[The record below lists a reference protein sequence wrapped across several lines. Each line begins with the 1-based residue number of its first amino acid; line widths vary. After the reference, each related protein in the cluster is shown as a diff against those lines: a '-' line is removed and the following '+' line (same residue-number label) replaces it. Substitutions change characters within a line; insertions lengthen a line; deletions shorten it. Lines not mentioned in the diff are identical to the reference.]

1 MEKREREA
9 QRAKKLFLEELG
21 YLLSVTSITAA
32 LHDRNTICDCS
43 TIFLEYLMP
52 LTSNLQP
59 QALLRLQHRKTAA
72 LQHQLFLSLD
82 LTRWVNCSTSAP
94 LDRSTAELQ
103 VQFIGTEIAYLFIR
117 DLSVKV
123 SHSGMKMCTEHRR
136 VATLLCNCDTRKK
149 SVGSIRITPI

>member
-9 QRAKKLFLEELG
+9 QRAKKFFLEELG
-21 YLLSVTSITAA
+21 YLLLETSIITAQHGCSTLFDCSTAA

-72 LQHQLFLSLD
+72 PQHCKFNLLALKLLSF
-82 LTRWVNCSTSAP
+82 S
-94 LDRSTAELQ
+94 
-103 VQFIGTEIAYLFIR
+103 
-117 DLSVKV
+117 
-123 SHSGMKMCTEHRR
+123 
-136 VATLLCNCDTRKK
+136 
-149 SVGSIRITPI
+149 